1 MEKLLLTRV
10 TPRREC
16 TSLSEAPEPSHA
28 ERIRTHISALKG
40 TKESPDRVYTQI
52 VGHGLFV
59 QRSRRLCGVRKQK
72 HGRLEDDLPGHFE
85 GELSKK

>member
-28 ERIRTHISALKG
+28 ERIRTHISALIG
-40 TKESPDRVYTQI
+40 TKQSPDRVYTQI
-52 VGHGLFV
+52 VGHGYSCKDLDDYAEFE
-59 QRSRRLCGVRKQK
+59 SRNTGA
-72 HGRLEDDLPGHFE
+72 
-85 GELSKK
+85 